1 MNDLPLSLS
10 LQKQAHKS
18 TLASFGPNHIQTGQ
32 SLHQLVQGH
41 FLAGDMASALETA
54 KQALEIFKARLGEEH
69 NQTKEEAKNVELL
82 TAVIEN
88 QERQKEREEAVKKE
102 ATERLKMARERIGGG
117 AASASRPTGIRR
129 LGGSGAGT
137 LPQGVRVVDP
147 QTLAALAAAAGQ
159 GGNPSAN
166 AAAATAGQGEQANG
180 ESTGTPQIGERG
192 TESLEELVRYIQGS
206 APGAGGSAK
215 RGKNALRG
223 KRRTGAKR

>member
-1 MNDLPLSLS
+1 MNDLSLSLS
-10 LQKQAHKS
+10 LQKQAYES
-18 TLASFGPNHIQTGQ
+18 TLASFGPDHIQTGQ

-69 NQTKEEAKNVELL
+69 SQTKEEAKNVELL

-117 AASASRPTGIRR
+117 ATSTSRPTCIRR
-129 LGGSGAGT
+129 LGASSGA

-147 QTLAALAAAAGQ
+147 KTLAALAAAAGQ

-166 AAAATAGQGEQANG
+166 AAAATAGQGEQPNG
-180 ESTGTPQIGERG
+180 ESTEIPQIGERG